1 MTPFSRITIGENLAV
16 SGDVDPTPWQIEGEY
31 LEACNCEAICPC
43 RMIGGVPGGR
53 STYGQCFGLLGW
65 HIDEG
70 AAGTLDLAGL
80 NVALACRYHD
90 DEPGSPWSIVLY
102 VDEGGDAGQRAA
114 LEEIFLGAAGGEH
127 ILRLPWVRKPRFVL
141 DVRPSRIEF
150 DGASV
155 RVEERAVIRATRRV
169 AGEDEVRCGIPGYE
183 EPGHELYADELA
195 VHDDP
200 FDYALTGKC
209 AYRSVFH
216 YSS

>member
-16 SGDVDPTPWQIEGEY
+16 AGGVDLTPWQIEGQY

-53 STYGQCFGLLGW
+53 STYGECFGLLSW
-65 HIDEG
+65 HIDQG

-90 DEPGSPWSIVLY
+90 DEPGSPWSLFLY
-102 VDEGGDAGQRAA
+102 VDETGDAEQGAA
-114 LEEIFLGAAGGEH
+114 LEAIFLGAAGGEH
-127 ILRLPWVRKPRFVL
+127 VLRLPWVRKPRFVL
-141 DVRPSRIEF
+141 NVRPSRIEF
-150 DGASV
+150 DGESV
-155 RVEERAVIRATRRV
+155 RVDDRAIIRATRQV
-169 AGEDEVRCGIPGYE
+169 ASQDEVRCGIPGYE
-183 EPGHELYADELA
+183 EPGNELYADELA

-200 FDYALTGKC
+200 FEYALTGKC

-216 YSS
+216 YRS

>member
-1 MTPFSRITIGENLAV
+1 VADADL
-16 SGDVDPTPWQIEGEY
+16 TPWHVEGEY

-53 STYGQCFGLLGW
+53 STYGECFGLLSW
-65 HIDEG
+65 HIDQG
-70 AAGTLDLAGL
+70 AAGARDLAGL

-90 DEPGSPWSIVLY
+90 DEPGSPWSVVLY
-102 VDEGGDAGQRAA
+102 VDESGDAGQRGA
-114 LEEIFLGAAGGEH
+114 LEAIFLGAAGGER

-150 DGASV
+150 DDESV
-155 RVEERAVIRATRRV
+155 RVEHRATIRATRPV
-169 AGEDEVRCGIPGYE
+169 ESDDEVRCGIPGYE
-183 EPGHELYADELA
+183 ELGRELYADELA
-195 VHDDP
+195 LHDDP
-200 FDYALTGKC
+200 FDYTLTGKC